1 MPISAGL
8 ARRPV
13 VAAAAVVV
21 TPIPTSDSFAQ
32 LSFRLLDGHR
42 SADEDP
48 ELSWAAVAVVLTP
61 DPDSVLLIRRAERT
75 GDPWSGHMALPGGRR
90 ELGENLLATSIRECW
105 EEVGF
110 SLSQEQLAGALPDVV
125 PRTPSLPPLAIRP
138 FVFVLP
144 SRPSLL
150 TNDEV
155 ASAHWVDLGELLRRG
170 AHHPVQIELQGH
182 SRQMQAYQI
191 GAGIVWGLTERILTS
206 LLTQLRS

>member
-1 MPISAGL
+1 
-8 ARRPV
+8 
-13 VAAAAVVV
+13 VAAAVVVV
-21 TPIPTSDSFAQ
+21 TPIPTSAPLGQ
-32 LSFRLLDGHR
+32 LRFRLLDGHR
-42 SADEDP
+42 IIDEDP
-48 ELSWAAVAVVLTP
+48 ELSWAAVAIVLTP

-90 ELGENLLATSIRECW
+90 EPGENLLTTSIRECQ

-110 SLSQEQLAGALPDVV
+110 SLCQEQLAGALPDVV

-155 ASAHWVDLGELLRRG
+155 AAAHWVNLAELLRPG

-182 SRQMQAYQI
+182 SRRVQAYQVS
-191 GAGIVWGLTERILTS
+191 AGIVWGLTERILAS
-206 LLTQLRS
+206 LLEQLQ

>member
-8 ARRPV
+8 VRPPV
-13 VAAAAVVV
+13 VAVAVVV
-21 TPIPTSDSFAQ
+21 VTLIPTSDSLAQ

-42 SADEDP
+42 STDEDP
-48 ELSWAAVAVVLTP
+48 ELSRAAVAVVLTP

-90 ELGENLLATSIRECW
+90 ELGESLLATSIRECC

-110 SLSQEQLAGALPDVV
+110 SLSQEQLAGALPDVA
-125 PRTPSLPPLAIRP
+125 PRTPRLPPLAIRP

-144 SRPSLL
+144 FRPSLH

-155 ASAHWVDLGELLRRG
+155 ASAHWVDLAELLRPG

-182 SRQMQAYQI
+182 SRQMPAYQI

-206 LLTQLRS
+206 LLTHLR